1 MFKGLKILGLAAA
14 AAILTSAT
22 AMAAPVIDFQTGLA
36 GEGGQ
41 ISWNGTNLSG
51 SGIVIG
57 AVTVTG
63 APQGNGVYTVS
74 GQATGSGGAGFGS
87 LSFNTDPN
95 NNFISIQGCIAQLG
109 IGTGP
114 GGTCAAPVVLLSG
127 SIWGYDA
134 SQSANGL
141 TNAFG
146 QDTKNAQLLMALGL
160 SPTTPF
166 QFFGFSVATSGL
178 NANGTPGTVIS
189 TDIRNTAVPEPATMM
204 LLGTGLLAAFRAR
217 RRSA

>member
-1 MFKGLKILGLAAA
+1 MLKRLKILGIAAA
-14 AAILTSAT
+14 AAMLTSAT
-22 AMAAPVIDFQTGLA
+22 AMAAPVIDFQTGMA
-36 GEGGQ
+36 GEGGT
-41 ISWNGTNLSG
+41 ITWDGTNLSG

-57 AVTVTG
+57 AVTITG
-63 APQGNGVYTVS
+63 APTGNGVYAVN
-74 GQATGSGGAGFGS
+74 GQSTGSGGGLYGT
-87 LSFNTDPN
+87 LSFNTDPD
-95 NNFISIQGCIAQLG
+95 NNFITIEGCIAQLG

-114 GGTCAAPVVLLSG
+114 GGACAAPVVLLTG
-127 SIWGYDA
+127 SIWGWDT
-134 SQSANGL
+134 SNSHNGL

-146 QDTKNAQLLMALGL
+146 EDTKNEQLLMALGL

-166 QFFGFSVATSGL
+166 QFFGTSITTAGL
-178 NANGTPGTVIS
+178 SAGTPGAVIS